1 MDTTDMVEPAK
12 GVQDVQ
18 KDKEKITPSMRYYL
32 LHKDEKNAKALARY
46 HSKPD
51 VIAKKEERERK
62 KAEKEVEK
70 EMKRQEREKKQQ
82 ERIQMAMETKR
93 TR

>member
-1 MDTTDMVEPAK
+1 MDTTDMVEP
-12 GVQDVQ
+12 VQ
-18 KDKEKITPSMRYYL
+18 EKITPSMRYYL

-82 ERIQMAMETKR
+82 ERIQIAMETKR

>member
-1 MDTTDMVEPAK
+1 MIEP
-12 GVQDVQ
+12 VQDVQ
-18 KDKEKITPSMRYYL
+18 LKQEKITPSMRYYL

-62 KAEKEVEK
+62 KAEKEAEK
-70 EMKRQEREKKQQ
+70 EVQKKVREKKRQER
-82 ERIQMAMETKR
+82 IQLAMETKR
-93 TR
+93 IR